1 LIAGWPRV
9 VANHRLARHTAENK
23 NGASHLKR
31 SCTFMNLTEIR
42 TMRQTCRAKV
52 EDLLGR
58 TSSREMST
66 EETQMLSDLKAEG
79 ERLGSLESRYAVLE
93 SFDKGTPQPTIHRH
107 FTPTDI
113 DRKAAYT
120 KALDGFLRT
129 GVMATDTPL
138 QIQQSPISGA
148 AAAVPTDVVPTIV
161 QGINDF
167 DIPTALGVTDYPR
180 ETTNPLVVTMV
191 VAAPAAVSYVEGA
204 APTGS
209 TPPTYQTVT
218 LAGSRYQNLTKYS
231 IESRMNL
238 GVPIVASVLK
248 ALALGQVQTQ
258 NAAFMSA
265 FLAAMEANA
274 SNCFIE
280 SGSSSSDS
288 PADNYSAMLDL
299 KYGLPYFWQNSP
311 NLKWLL
317 SPMLLKLVKNTR
329 STQNVPLFDEKTDT
343 ILGKP
348 YVVHPDATRVFYGDF
363 SVGCYRSRTPL
374 YIQTLLEL
382 YSQEGLIGVTGYQFA
397 DWKFFSSGT
406 AATYQPVV
414 MTNLLG
420 SGA

>member
-1 LIAGWPRV
+1 
-9 VANHRLARHTAENK
+9 
-23 NGASHLKR
+23 
-31 SCTFMNLTEIR
+31 MNLAEIK

-58 TSSREMST
+58 TASREMST

-93 SFDKGTPQPTIHRH
+93 SFDKGATTQPIIHRG
-107 FTPTDI
+107 FNPTQI

-120 KALDGFLRT
+120 KALDGFLRS
-129 GVMATDTPL
+129 GVMATDVPL
-138 QIQQSPISGA
+138 QIQQSPVSGA
-148 AAAVPTDVVPTIV
+148 AAAVPTDVVPEIV
-161 QGINDF
+161 LGINDF
-167 DIPTALGVTDYPR
+167 DIPTKLGVRDFPR

-191 VAAPAAVSYVEGA
+191 VAAPASAAYVEGA
-204 APTGS
+204 APSDS

-218 LAGSRYQNLTKYS
+218 LQGSKYQNLTKYS

-238 GVPIVASVLK
+238 AIPIVSNVLW

-258 NAAFMSA
+258 NAAFMAA
-265 FLAAMEANA
+265 FLAAMQANA
-274 SNCFIE
+274 SNCYIE
-280 SGSSSSDS
+280 SGSDSSDS

-311 NLKWLL
+311 NLKFLL
-317 SPMLLKLVKNTR
+317 SPYLLKLVKNTR

-382 YSQEGLIGVTGYQFA
+382 YANEGLIGVTGYQFA
-397 DWKFFSSGT
+397 DWKFFASGT

-414 MTNLLG
+414 YTNLLG